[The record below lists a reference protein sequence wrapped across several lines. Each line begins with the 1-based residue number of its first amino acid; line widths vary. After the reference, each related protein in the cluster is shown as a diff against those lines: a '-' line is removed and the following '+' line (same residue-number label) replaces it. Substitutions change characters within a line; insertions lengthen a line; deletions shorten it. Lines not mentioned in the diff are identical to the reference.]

1 MSDQQQTKKQRKT
14 TMKNKAAQALGRIRT
29 AKKAQ
34 SSRENGKK
42 GGRPK
47 GPMGPRFIVSIH
59 NDGGPTGLFAS
70 VQHVRTGWGR
80 DFYFDGHEYDW
91 QDGNGLEAN
100 GSHGL
105 VRQARQ
111 SAFKQL
117 PERQFLRL
125 IQESG
130 NNYDFVG
137 RLYMDKGGRIH
148 SALSIHRGCRR
159 VGKCKY
165 DPATGQSIGKM
176 SGDLDWTTE
185 ITPCALIDDL
195 IVASGADSTVY
206 DQDLAW
212 ARYGRPLDV
221 AGAVHHLLFPSP

>member
-1 MSDQQQTKKQRKT
+1 
-14 TMKNKAAQALGRIRT
+14 MKNKAAQALGRIRT

-47 GPMGPRFIVSIH
+47 GPMGPRFIVSVH

-100 GSHGL
+100 STPGL

-111 SAFKQL
+111 SAFKQF
-117 PERQFLRL
+117 PRYQTLR
-125 IQESG
+125 EAEARSNRYTFSG
-130 NNYDFVG
+130 KLVM
-137 RLYMDKGGRIH
+137 RKGGVVFSNLWIR
-148 SALSIHRGCRR
+148 RGWRW
-159 VGKCKY
+159 VGKCEY
-165 DPATGQSIGKM
+165 DPATGESVGKM
-176 SGDLDWTTE
+176 SGAGDLDWTTE
-185 ITPCALIDDL
+185 SGPCPLIDAL
-195 IVASGADSTVY
+195 IVATVADDRVY

>member
-1 MSDQQQTKKQRKT
+1 
-14 TMKNKAAQALGRIRT
+14 MKNKAAQALGRIRT

-100 GSHGL
+100 STPGL

-111 SAFKQL
+111 SARKQF
-117 PERQFLRL
+117 PKRL
-125 IQESG
+125 IIQTASAVG
-130 NNYDFVG
+130 KRYDFSGV
-137 RLYMDKGGRIH
+137 LWMDKGGRIH
-148 SALSIHRGCRR
+148 SSLEIRRGCRMI
-159 VGKCKY
+159 GKCKY
-165 DPATGQSIGKM
+165 DPASGESVGKM
-176 SGDLDWTTE
+176 SGAGDLDWTTE
-185 ITPCALIDDL
+185 SGPCPLIDAL
-195 IVASGADSTVY
+195 IVATVADDRVY